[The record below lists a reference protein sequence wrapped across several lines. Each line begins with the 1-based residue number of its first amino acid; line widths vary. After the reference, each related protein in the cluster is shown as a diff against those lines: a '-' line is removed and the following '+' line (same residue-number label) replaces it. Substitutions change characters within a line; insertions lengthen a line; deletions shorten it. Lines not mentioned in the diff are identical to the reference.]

1 MAGIANN
8 PNSPRQKMIN
18 LMYLVFIAMMALN
31 VSSEVLDGFELVEGS
46 LRTSIDNTSTRNEI
60 VTEELKAY
68 YQTNP
73 EKVREWYEKGTKVK
87 KASDSLYNYV
97 QDLKVRIAQIAD
109 GKDADV
115 NNIDHKDDLE
125 AASRV
130 MLSPVSGEGKKLRQ
144 SIEKY
149 RTLMG
154 EMVEDSAKTRIIE
167 ASLSTT
173 PPHKGGFI
181 EDSAKTAVLEANLS
195 TTPPHKAGINTRTW
209 EEALFENMP
218 VAAAVTLL
226 TKLQS
231 DIRYAE
237 GEVLSNLLSSVDMRD
252 YRVNQITAQVIPE
265 SQIVMRGSQYK
276 ANIVLSAVD
285 STKRPTVYVNGKEL
299 PYDANG
305 MFTAVAG
312 TPGTYPVKGYIEMPG
327 SDGSVMRREFESE
340 YFVTEPSATVAPML
354 MNVLYAGIAN
364 PIRIAVPGV
373 PSGNVTATM
382 TNGTLVRKG
391 DQWEARPTTVG
402 TDAIISVH
410 AKMADG
416 RSVEMA
422 KTTFRVRALPDPM
435 PFIEYKDQ
443 NGNMRKFRGGQF
455 SKRNLVEADGI
466 QAAIDDD
473 LLNVPFKVL
482 SFELT
487 FYDSM
492 GNIIPEVTQGNQF
505 SQRQKDYIRRL
516 ARGKRFYITHVK
528 VLGPDN
534 KERIIP
540 TVEVIVN

>member
-1 MAGIANN
+1 
-8 PNSPRQKMIN
+8 
-18 LMYLVFIAMMALN
+18 MYLVFIAMMALN
-31 VSSEVLDGFELVEGS
+31 VSSEVLDGFELVEDS
-46 LRTSIDNTSTRNEI
+46 LRTSISNSAHRNEI
-60 VTEELKAY
+60 VAGELDTY
-68 YQTNP
+68 YQSNP
-73 EKVREWYEKGTKVK
+73 EKVKEWYDKGKQVK
-87 KASDSLYNYV
+87 SASDSLYNYV
-97 QDLKVRIAQIAD
+97 QDLKQRIAVIAD
-109 GKDADV
+109 GKDANV
-115 NNIDHKDDLE
+115 NKIEHKDDLE
-125 AASRV
+125 AASRI
-130 MLSPVSGEGKKLRQ
+130 MLGPVTGEGKKLREA
-144 SIEKY
+144 IDAY
-149 RTLMG
+149 RVMMG
-154 EMVEDSAKTRIIE
+154 EMVQDSAKTRILE
-167 ASLSTT
+167 AS
-173 PPHKGGFI
+173 
-181 EDSAKTAVLEANLS
+181 LS

-237 GEVLSNLLSSVDMRD
+237 GEVLNNLLNSVDVGD
-252 YRVNQITAQVIPE
+252 YRVNQMTAQVIPE
-265 SQIVMRGSQYK
+265 SQIVMRGSQYR

-285 STKRPTVYVNGKEL
+285 STKRPAVFVNGKQL
-299 PYDANG
+299 PEDSHG
-305 MFTAVAG
+305 QFTTIAG
-312 TPGTYPVKGYIEMPG
+312 APGTYPIKGYIEMPNN
-327 SDGSVMRREFESE
+327 DGSMMRQNFESE
-340 YFVTEPSATVAPML
+340 YFVTEPSATVAPLL

-364 PIRIAVPGV
+364 EMRIAVPGV

-382 TNGTLVRKG
+382 TNGTLTRKG
-391 DQWEARPTTVG
+391 DIWEARPSKVG
-402 TDAIISVH
+402 TDAVISVN
-410 AKMADG
+410 ARMADG

-422 KTTFRVRALPDPM
+422 KNTFRVRALPDPM

>member
-87 KASDSLYNYV
+87 EASDSLYNYV

-167 ASLSTT
+167 AS
-173 PPHKGGFI
+173 
-181 EDSAKTAVLEANLS
+181 LS

-285 STKRPTVYVNGKEL
+285 STKRPTVYVNG
-299 PYDANG
+299 
-305 MFTAVAG
+305 

-391 DQWEARPTTVG
+391 DQWNRRHHFRPC
-402 TDAIISVH
+402 
-410 AKMADG
+410 
-416 RSVEMA
+416 
-422 KTTFRVRALPDPM
+422 
-435 PFIEYKDQ
+435 
-443 NGNMRKFRGGQF
+443 
-455 SKRNLVEADGI
+455 
-466 QAAIDDD
+466 
-473 LLNVPFKVL
+473 
-482 SFELT
+482 
-487 FYDSM
+487 
-492 GNIIPEVTQGNQF
+492 
-505 SQRQKDYIRRL
+505 
-516 ARGKRFYITHVK
+516 
-528 VLGPDN
+528 
-534 KERIIP
+534 
-540 TVEVIVN
+540 

>member
-1 MAGIANN
+1 
-8 PNSPRQKMIN
+8 MIN

-87 KASDSLYNYV
+87 EASDSLYNYV

-173 PPHKGGFI
+173 PPHK
-181 EDSAKTAVLEANLS
+181 
-195 TTPPHKAGINTRTW
+195 AGINTRTW

-226 TKLQS
+226 TKLQT
-231 DIRYAE
+231 
-237 GEVLSNLLSSVDMRD
+237 D

-443 NGNMRKFRGGQF
+443 NGNLR
-455 SKRNLVEADGI
+455 
-466 QAAIDDD
+466 
-473 LLNVPFKVL
+473 
-482 SFELT
+482 
-487 FYDSM
+487 
-492 GNIIPEVTQGNQF
+492 
-505 SQRQKDYIRRL
+505 
-516 ARGKRFYITHVK
+516 
-528 VLGPDN
+528 
-534 KERIIP
+534 
-540 TVEVIVN
+540 